1 MMRARRTDREIFG
14 TNACQQHGLTTHLT
28 AKHLAVTDAF
38 RGDPLAQVQTTTFI
52 EILPHQAL
60 HLMHLVHLSHVEDTT
75 AVYGPRPALSAVQ
88 VTR

>member
-1 MMRARRTDREIFG
+1 MMRALRADREIFG
-14 TNACQQHGLTTHLT
+14 TNACQEHGLTTHLT
-28 AKHLAVTDAF
+28 AEQLAVTNAF
-38 RGDPLAQVQTTTFI
+38 GGNALAQVQATTFI